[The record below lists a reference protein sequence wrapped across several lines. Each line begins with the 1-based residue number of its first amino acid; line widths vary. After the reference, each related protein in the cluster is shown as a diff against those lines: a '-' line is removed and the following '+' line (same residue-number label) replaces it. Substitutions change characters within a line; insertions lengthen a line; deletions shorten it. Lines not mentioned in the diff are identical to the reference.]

1 MEQMKEKLRRQ
12 GIEKLKNLAKSGK
25 KKDKEQ
31 RICEQLF
38 ASEYWKSAQVIG
50 TTLSNEFELDTQP
63 IIQRAKKEQKKIVV
77 PKTLPKRQMAFYE
90 MDEHTVFERS
100 SFGVLE
106 PQSEKL
112 YLPEMIDLLIVPGI
126 IYNRAGYRIGF
137 GGGYYDR
144 YLKNFHR
151 KTCSLVFREQLN
163 EQWRPE
169 SFDQKIQ
176 QLFID

>member
-1 MEQMKEKLRRQ
+1 MDQLKVRLRRK

-25 KKDKEQ
+25 KKEKEQ
-31 RICEQLF
+31 RIYKQLF
-38 ASEYWKSAQVIG
+38 ASEYWKSAKVIG

-63 IIQRAKKEQKKIVV
+63 VIQRAEKEQKKIVV

-144 YLKNFHR
+144 YLNNFHK

-163 EQWRPE
+163 EQWQPE